1 MHDDTDFPFGAN
13 IDDDDTAEH
22 TAIVPAVFGSSGI
35 AAWRDI
41 EAERRIARADV
52 ATVASPLWTRALR
65 TLKLIRHPMLKLW
78 ASRWVDYCLTPG
90 KARPVRHAGKAG
102 KACRRVE
109 LALSRLGIVD
119 PDGFEAIERAP
130 RAKRRHVGAFRG
142 VAGQLE
148 EYRDRMRGPWIG

>member
-1 MHDDTDFPFGAN
+1 MDADTDFPFGAN
-13 IDDDDTAEH
+13 LEPVEH
-22 TAIVPAVFGSSGI
+22 TAIVAAVYGTDGA

-65 TLKLIRHPMLKLW
+65 TLKLIRIPALKLW
-78 ASRWVDYCLTPG
+78 AARWVDYCLIPG
-90 KARPVRHAGKAG
+90 KPRPVRHAGEAG

-119 PDGFEAIERAP
+119 PDGFEAVERAP
-130 RAKRRHVGAFRG
+130 RAKRRHVGVFRG